1 MQDNEGGRKRRRSD
15 RAEGAGMDVTNGTE
29 AIQGGKLLVN
39 ITEMMVWSKLSWG
52 DYDRNQAYA
61 G

>member
-1 MQDNEGGRKRRRSD
+1 MAGRDGGSD